1 MNLKIEINPRSYK
14 VILKDSTP
22 VGQDGYFSE
31 EAINPIGYN
40 RFKKSDTISIIKVS
54 CNKSEVCI

>member
-22 VGQDGYFSE
+22 VGGDGYFSE
-31 EAINPIGYN
+31 EAINPIGFN
-40 RFKKSDTISIIKVS
+40 RFKKSDTISIIKIKCKNS
-54 CNKSEVCI
+54 DVCI